1 MIHIVHHLCRI
12 HLLHHTLIE
21 GGPEDRYIYG
31 LLGVMITEIGV

>member
-1 MIHIVHHLCRI
+1 MIHIVHHLCRV

-21 GGPEDRYIYG
+21 GGPEDIYR